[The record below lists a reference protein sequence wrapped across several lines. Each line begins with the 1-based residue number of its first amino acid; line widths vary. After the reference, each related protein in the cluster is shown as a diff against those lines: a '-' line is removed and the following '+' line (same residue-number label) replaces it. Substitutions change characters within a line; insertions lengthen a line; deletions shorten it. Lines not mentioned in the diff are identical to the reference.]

1 MLVKAPQNE
10 SCSWEMYRAYYLQWE
25 SSPWSSG
32 TLHHFLFEMYGTFKK
47 GKRSFPLT
55 HGAPKWTNS
64 YLAVDEA
71 ELKVYVST
79 LFELLVS
86 DKRKFLPR
94 SWWSVEVVSMLLG
107 LYLQY
112 NAQWDGDQSRNE
124 LNWGNGIGGQKQV
137 WKQSKKQWGRAY
149 IKHKKEEEEQA
160 NASKNRQMVAES
172 SVMLSPALGITLTTL
187 IASRSDN
194 EKTDN

>member
-1 MLVKAPQNE
+1 MQNFNEIKSKKGVTLCRDGLLYVSLIKLTRKVAIKVQCHKVLRNISPFFVHCLLIWIHSMLVKAPQNE

-71 ELKVYVST
+71 ELKEYVST

-107 LYLQY
+107 LYFQY
-112 NAQWDGDQSRNE
+112 NAQ
-124 LNWGNGIGGQKQV
+124 
-137 WKQSKKQWGRAY
+137 
-149 IKHKKEEEEQA
+149 
-160 NASKNRQMVAES
+160 
-172 SVMLSPALGITLTTL
+172 
-187 IASRSDN
+187 
-194 EKTDN
+194 